1 MRYNDRES
9 GEKFMGTKISL
20 VVVQDQD
27 GRILLLR
34 RSKTDSWMPNKL
46 ALPGGHVNFFESHE
60 SGARRELKEETN
72 LDIKRDLVLVDDQG
86 KTKIWLYKYLS
97 GEQKPSLQN
106 ASHGFEHSE
115 MVWLYPEKI
124 IMRDDVVPE
133 LKAWKKLMYLEK
145 F

>member
-1 MRYNDRES
+1 
-9 GEKFMGTKISL
+9 MGTKISL
-20 VVVQDQD
+20 VVVQDQV

-34 RSKTDSWMPNKL
+34 RSATDRWMPNKL

-60 SGARRELKEETN
+60 NGAKRELKEETD
-72 LDIKRDLVLVDDQG
+72 LDTKRDLVLVDDQG
-86 KTKIWLYKYLS
+86 KTKIWLYKHRS
-97 GEQKPSLQN
+97 WEQKPSLHK

-115 MVWLYPEKI
+115 MVWLFPERI
-124 IMRDDVVPE
+124 LGRDDVVPE